1 MNKHN
6 AKRAY
11 LSKEI
16 AKKYE
21 KERFSHFI
29 GKIIDRMERSSVIAA
44 LKLCGANKGD
54 IICDIACGTG
64 RISETLI
71 ESGFNVIGIDYSFQ
85 MLSEAKRKKL
95 ILENVKGLVA
105 MDASEMALKNKS
117 FDFTVSM
124 RFFGHIPKEHRLRI
138 LKEILR
144 ISKRNMIIAYYSFF
158 SLHTLYRFIRFIT
171 TGKFYGYTVTKRSLE
186 KEVGLAGSKIKKII
200 PMMRFIHQG
209 WIVILEHV

>member
-21 KERFSHFI
+21 KERFSYFI

-117 FDFTVSM
+117 LDFTVSM

-186 KEVGLAGSKIKKII
+186 KEVGLAGLKIKKII

>member
-117 FDFTVSM
+117 LDFTVSM
-124 RFFGHIPKEHRLRI
+124 RFFGHIPKEHRIRI